1 MTRWRNDSG
10 RTLLHGGAHI
20 KPGDVVTIVG
30 KILEWCAV
38 ARALS
43 RGELTE
49 VPDDLGRDSGSGGS
63 DGERAEPVGD
73 LAADAGA
80 GRDVDRVVRGEGL
93 GRRTRS
99 RR

>member
-1 MTRWRNDSG
+1 MTLYRNDSG
-10 RTLLHGGAHI
+10 RTLLHGGVHVE
-20 KPGDVVTIVG
+20 PGDVVTVAGEIPG
-30 KILEWCAV
+30 WCAV
-38 ARALS
+38 ARALA

-63 DGERAEPVGD
+63 DGERAQPVGD

-93 GRRTRS
+93 SRRTRS